1 MSRRVVLIIYNLL
14 LPIGLLVSLPG
25 FLIKMVRRGNYGAN
39 FMQRFGFYRED
50 VKARLEGGCD
60 FWVHAVSVGEVLIAR
75 KLIEE
80 MVRRDGS
87 LRIVLSTTTSTG
99 YALAREMESETLT
112 AIYNPVDLWGVV
124 RRAVRRV
131 RPRVLV
137 LVEAEVWPNLVSRAK
152 KEGVSVYL
160 VNARLS
166 LRSEGRY
173 RQFRVLTGPIF
184 ALLDGVYL
192 QSGEDEVRWVDLGY
206 DSGKI
211 ERVGSIKFDVAG
223 VEGEAL
229 ANGDRF
235 EELLE
240 VFDDGEG
247 GRRPVFLAGSTH
259 PGEEKLLAEAYLK
272 LCEAHPRL
280 LYVVVPRHVERTP
293 EVLDDL
299 SAVGLAGVRRT
310 ELGNREEEARY
321 EWEEEKRPCLVVDT
335 TGELRD
341 WYRVADLVVIGKS
354 FLATGGQNPVEAIVA
369 GKPVFFGPHMEN
381 FSWLVE
387 RLVAARAVGQVADAG
402 ELISRAGECL
412 GAPKEAAAMC
422 GRGGEVLEEHRGATA
437 RTAERLILAL
447 A

>member
-1 MSRRVVLIIYNLL
+1 
-14 LPIGLLVSLPG
+14 
-25 FLIKMVRRGNYGAN
+25 MVRRGNYGVN
-39 FMQRFGFYRED
+39 FMQRFGIYRGE

-99 YALAREMESETLT
+99 YALAREMESETL
-112 AIYNPVDLWGVV
+112 AVIYNPVDLWGVV
-124 RRAVRRV
+124 RRVLRRV
-131 RPRVLV
+131 RPRVMV

-152 KEGVSVYL
+152 KEGVRVYL

-166 LRSEGRY
+166 RRSEGRY

-192 QSGEDEVRWVDLGY
+192 QSSEDEVRWVGLGY

-223 VEGEAL
+223 VEDDASGDGE
-229 ANGDRF
+229 RF
-235 EELLE
+235 ERLLR
-240 VFDDGEG
+240 VFEDGG
-247 GRRPVFLAGSTH
+247 GERRPVFLAGSTH

-272 LCEAHPRL
+272 LCEADSRL

-293 EVLDDL
+293 EVLEDL
-299 SAVGLAGVRRT
+299 SSVGLVGVRRT
-310 ELGNREEEARY
+310 ELGGREEEARY
-321 EWEEEKRPCLVVDT
+321 GLEDGKRRCLVVDT

-354 FLATGGQNPVEAIVA
+354 FLSTGGQNPVEAIVA

-387 RLVAARAVGQVADAG
+387 RLVAARAVVQVADVA
-402 ELISRAGECL
+402 ELISRAEGCL
-412 GAPKEAAAMC
+412 GAPEEAAAIS
-422 GRGGEVLEEHRGATA
+422 GRAGEVLAEHRGATA
-437 RTAERLILAL
+437 RTAERLMSAL
-447 A
+447 S